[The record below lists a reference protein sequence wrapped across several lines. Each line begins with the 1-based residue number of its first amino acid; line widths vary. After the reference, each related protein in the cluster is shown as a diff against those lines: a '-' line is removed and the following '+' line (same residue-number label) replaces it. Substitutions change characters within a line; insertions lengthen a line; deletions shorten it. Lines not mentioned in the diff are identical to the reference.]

1 MLKHHSM
8 NYNLCLLPRNEK
20 YQIQLDYEASYWAYQ
35 IKKGKTSRD
44 VIYGN
49 ILARPSS
56 EQDYLKQQFEKY
68 LAVM

>member
-1 MLKHHSM
+1 M
-8 NYNLCLLPRNEK
+8 NYNLCLLPRHEK

-44 VIYGN
+44 VVYGN

-56 EQDYLKQQFEKY
+56 EQDYLKQQFEQY

>member
-1 MLKHHSM
+1 M
-8 NYNLCLLPRNEK
+8 NYNLCLLSRNEK

-35 IKKGKTSRD
+35 IKKGKSSRD

-68 LAVM
+68 LAAM